1 MSDKEFEEVLQEE
14 FPEADVKKEIEVYE
28 GDFKVIQPMNL
39 KSLNETYQMM
49 KSFVSQQ
56 MAKDLDYGEIPGTN
70 KPSLYKPGAEKLQ
83 RFFGFSVKTELA
95 HAVEQWDVPITDS
108 TYPLFHYRYTT
119 TIWDRAGRMI
129 DTCDGEANSYES
141 KWRWRWVEASRVPKS
156 YDLEKLEWR
165 EGSES
170 EFAFAIEKKETGGNW
185 GKPKEY
191 WESWEKD
198 IAEGRAQQIKRKTSK
213 GNMLDAWERGGRIYR
228 VPNEDIH
235 SQINTLIKMSQK
247 RSYVGGI
254 ILAANASEYF
264 TQDLED
270 HIDMPEED
278 PKRPVDFV
286 NLIPSKKEMAQK
298 LVEHVRSLGKD
309 NPDGF
314 IKELLES
321 KDMKFSLDSWAE
333 IVTLVEESA

>member
-1 MSDKEFEEVLQEE
+1 MTDEKSIVKQLEEELEG
-14 FPEADVKKEIEVYE
+14 DVKEIEVYE
-28 GDFKVIQPMNL
+28 GEYKVIQPMNL

-83 RFFGFSVKTELA
+83 RFFGFSVRTELS
-95 HAVEQWDVPITDS
+95 HAIEQWDVPITEDS
-108 TYPLFHYRYTT
+108 YPLFHYRYTT
-119 TIWDRAGRMI
+119 TVWDRAERLI
-129 DTCDGEANSYES
+129 ATCDGEANSYES
-141 KWRWRWVEASRVPKS
+141 KYRWRWVEASRVPKS
-156 YDLEKLEWR
+156 YDLDKLEWR

-198 IAEGRAQQIKRKTSK
+198 IAEGNAKQVKRKTSK
-213 GNMLDAWERGGRIYR
+213 GNMLDAWERGGRTYR
-228 VPNEDIH
+228 IPNEDVY
-235 SQINTLIKMSQK
+235 SQVNTLIKMSQK

-270 HIDMPEED
+270 FHDIPQQEPVQQQVKFID
-278 PKRPVDFV
+278 
-286 NLIPSKKEMAQK
+286 LIPPKKEMAQK
-298 LVEHVRSLGKD
+298 LVGHVRSLGQD
-309 NPDGF
+309 NPDQF

-321 KDMKFSLDSWAE
+321 KDMKFSLDNWVE
-333 IVTLVEESA
+333 IVTLVEENV